1 MFRRVYGIID
11 FTRINSNVEEYRGV
25 LILKTIFSYLSPYKM
40 LVVVALLFMLIELSV
55 ELVQPLLIAVI
66 IDDGILAGDQQVII
80 FWGSIMLGISFLAFL
95 AGIINTFIASHVV
108 QSYGF
113 DIRQALFKK
122 VQAFTMATFLK
133 FPTAS
138 LITRL
143 TTDVTITQNLIFM
156 GLRIMLRAPLLVVG
170 SIIMSF
176 LVNPYLAMFL
186 VLGAPFLVVFLYI
199 MSRNGLKLFGKVQKR
214 VDQVTR
220 KIQEN
225 LQAVRLIKAYLRGT
239 FESSRFAAVANDLK
253 MDNVKAFRIMELI
266 LPVLLFVMNI
276 SLMAVLWFGAREI
289 QTGNVELGELV
300 AIINYAMRMTG
311 AFSMFA
317 FIIIFFSRAKASS
330 ERMEEVLLVDEG
342 IEIINTES
350 SGITP
355 RIGEI
360 EFQHVSFSYPTTDE
374 TVLSDVSFKVKPG
387 SKLAIMGATGSG
399 KSTLLNLIPRFFDAT
414 EGTILIDGIDVKEWP
429 LEELRKI
436 IGLVPQ
442 QSILFTGSIEE
453 NLGWGDSTATEE
465 LLREAAKQ
473 AQIHDSIEQFPDQYN
488 TRVGQKGVN
497 LSGGQKQRLSIAR
510 ALVRK
515 PEILL
520 LDDSTSALDVSTENA
535 LWEALDEE
543 NATMLVI
550 TQKIRTAMGADHILL
565 LEEGQVSAYGTH
577 DELMKDSSLY
587 KAIAESQA
595 EGEEHDEL
603 HS

>member
-1 MFRRVYGIID
+1 MR
-11 FTRINSNVEEYRGV
+11 
-25 LILKTIFSYLSPYKM
+25 TIFSYLSPYKM
-40 LVVVALLFMLIELSV
+40 LVIVALLFMLIELSV

-66 IDDGILAGDQQVII
+66 IDDGILAGDQQAII
-80 FWGSIMLGISFLAFL
+80 LWGSIMLGISLLAFV
-95 AGIINTFIASHVV
+95 AGIINTFIASHIV

-113 DIRQALFKK
+113 DIRQALFRK

-176 LVNPYLAMFL
+176 IVNPYLAMFL
-186 VLGAPFLVVFLYI
+186 VIGAPFLVVFLYI
-199 MSRNGLKLFGKVQKR
+199 MSRNGLKLFGEVQKR

-225 LQAVRLIKAYLRGT
+225 LQAVRLIKAYLRGN
-239 FESSRFAAVANDLK
+239 FESSRFATVAANLK

-266 LPVLLFVMNI
+266 LPVLLFIMNA
-276 SLMAVLWFGAREI
+276 SLLAVLWFGAKEI
-289 QTGNVELGELV
+289 RTGNVGLGELV

-330 ERMEEVLLVDEG
+330 ERMEEVLLVEEG
-342 IEIINTES
+342 IEVINTDSEEA
-350 SGITP
+350 TP

-360 EFQHVSFSYPTTDE
+360 EFQHVSFHYPTTDIP
-374 TVLSDVSFKVKPG
+374 VLRDVSFKVKPG

-429 LEELRKI
+429 LKELRKI

-453 NLGWGDSTATEE
+453 NLGWGDQAATEE
-465 LLREAAKQ
+465 LLREAANQ

-535 LWEALDEE
+535 LWEALEEE

-550 TQKIRTAMGADHILL
+550 TQKIRTAKGADYILL

-577 DELMKDSSLY
+577 DELLKDSSLY

-595 EGEEHDEL
+595 EGGEPNEL

>member
-1 MFRRVYGIID
+1 MR
-11 FTRINSNVEEYRGV
+11 
-25 LILKTIFSYLSPYKM
+25 TIFSYLSPYKM
-40 LVVVALLFMLIELSV
+40 LVIVALLFMLIELSV

-66 IDDGILAGDQQVII
+66 IDDGILAGDQQAII
-80 FWGSIMLGISFLAFL
+80 LWGSIMLGISLLAFA
-95 AGIINTFIASHVV
+95 AGIINTFIASHIV

-113 DIRQALFKK
+113 DIRQALFRK

-176 LVNPYLAMFL
+176 IVNPYLAMFL
-186 VLGAPFLVVFLYI
+186 VIGAPFLVLFLYI
-199 MSRNGLKLFGKVQKR
+199 MSRNGLKLFGEVQKR

-225 LQAVRLIKAYLRGT
+225 LQAVRLIKAYLRGN
-239 FESSRFAAVANDLK
+239 FESSRFATVAANLK

-266 LPVLLFVMNI
+266 LPVLLFIMNA
-276 SLMAVLWFGAREI
+276 SLLAVLWFGAKEI
-289 QTGNVELGELV
+289 RTGNVELGELV

-330 ERMEEVLLVDEG
+330 ERMEEVLLVEEG
-342 IEIINTES
+342 IEVINTDSEEA
-350 SGITP
+350 TP

-360 EFQHVSFSYPTTDE
+360 EFQHVSFHYPTTDIP
-374 TVLSDVSFKVKPG
+374 VLRDVSFMVKPG

-429 LEELRKI
+429 LKELRKI

-453 NLGWGDSTATEE
+453 NLGWGDQAATEE
-465 LLREAAKQ
+465 LLREAANQ

-535 LWEALDEE
+535 LWEALEEE

-550 TQKIRTAMGADHILL
+550 TQKIRTAKGADYILL

-577 DELMKDSSLY
+577 DELLKDSSLY

-595 EGEEHDEL
+595 EGGEPDEL

>member
-1 MFRRVYGIID
+1 M
-11 FTRINSNVEEYRGV
+11 
-25 LILKTIFSYLSPYKM
+25 KTILSYLFPYKILVIVALVLM
-40 LVVVALLFMLIELSV
+40 LVELSV
-55 ELVQPLLIAVI
+55 ELVQPLLIAII
-66 IDDGILAGDQQVII
+66 IDDGILAEDQQAII
-80 FWGSIMLGISFLAFL
+80 LWGSIMLGISFLAFL
-95 AGIINTFIASHVV
+95 AGIINTYIASHIV

-176 LVNPYLAMFL
+176 IVNPYLAMFL
-186 VLGAPFLVVFLYI
+186 VIGAPFLVVFLYI
-199 MSRNGLKLFGKVQKR
+199 MSRNGLKLFSKVQKR

-225 LQAVRLIKAYLRGT
+225 LQAVRLIKAYLRGN
-239 FESSRFAAVANDLK
+239 FESSRFASVADNLK
-253 MDNVKAFRIMELI
+253 VDNVKAFRIMELI
-266 LPVLLFVMNI
+266 LPVLLFVMNV
-276 SLMAVLWFGAREI
+276 SLMAVLWFGAKEI
-289 QTGNVELGELV
+289 QTGDVELGELV

-330 ERMEEVLLVDEG
+330 ERMEEVLKVEEG
-342 IEIINTES
+342 IEIINEDSEGT
-350 SGITP
+350 TP
-355 RIGEI
+355 GIGEI
-360 EFQHVSFSYPTTDE
+360 EFQHVSFHYPTTDLP
-374 TVLSDVSFKVKPG
+374 VLKGVSFKVQPG

-399 KSTLLNLIPRFFDAT
+399 KSTLLNLIPRFFDTT

-429 LEELRKI
+429 LKELRKI

-453 NLGWGDSTATEE
+453 NLGWGDQAATEE
-465 LLREAAKQ
+465 LLREAANQ
-473 AQIHDSIEQFPDQYN
+473 AQIHESIEQFPEQYN

-535 LWEALDEE
+535 LWEALEEE

-550 TQKIRTAMGADHILL
+550 TQKIRTAKGADHILL

-577 DELMKDSSLY
+577 DELMKDSTLY
-587 KAIAESQA
+587 KAIAESQQ
-595 EGEEHDEL
+595 EGGEHDEL

>member
-1 MFRRVYGIID
+1 M
-11 FTRINSNVEEYRGV
+11 
-25 LILKTIFSYLSPYKM
+25 KTILSYLSPYKI
-40 LVVVALLFMLIELSV
+40 LVVVALVLMLVELSV
-55 ELVQPLLIAVI
+55 ELVQPLLIAII
-66 IDDGILAGDQQVII
+66 IDDGILAEDQQTII
-80 FWGSIMLGISFLAFL
+80 LWGSIMLGISFLAFL
-95 AGIINTFIASHVV
+95 AGIINTYIASHIV

-176 LVNPYLAMFL
+176 IVNPYLAMFL
-186 VLGAPFLVVFLYI
+186 VIGAPFLVVFLYI
-199 MSRNGLKLFGKVQKR
+199 MSRNGLKLFSKVQKR

-225 LQAVRLIKAYLRGT
+225 LQAVRLIKAYLRGN
-239 FESSRFAAVANDLK
+239 FESSRFASVADNLK
-253 MDNVKAFRIMELI
+253 VDNVKAFRIMELI
-266 LPVLLFVMNI
+266 LPVLLFVMNV
-276 SLMAVLWFGAREI
+276 SLMAVLWFGAKEI
-289 QTGNVELGELV
+289 QTGDVELGELV

-330 ERMEEVLLVDEG
+330 ERMEEVLKVEEG
-342 IEIINTES
+342 IEIINEDSEGTIP
-350 SGITP
+350 G
-355 RIGEI
+355 IGEI
-360 EFQHVSFSYPTTDE
+360 EFQHVSFHYPTTDLA
-374 TVLSDVSFKVKPG
+374 VLKDVSFKVQPG

-399 KSTLLNLIPRFFDAT
+399 KSTLLNLIPRFFDTT

-429 LEELRKI
+429 LKELRKI

-453 NLGWGDSTATEE
+453 NLGWGDQAATEE
-465 LLREAAKQ
+465 LLKKAANQ
-473 AQIHDSIEQFPDQYN
+473 AQIHESIEQFPDQYN

-535 LWEALDEE
+535 LWEALEEE

-550 TQKIRTAMGADHILL
+550 TQKIRTAKGADHILL

-577 DELMKDSSLY
+577 DELMKDSTLY
-587 KAIAESQA
+587 KAIAESQQ
-595 EGEEHDEL
+595 EGGEHDEL